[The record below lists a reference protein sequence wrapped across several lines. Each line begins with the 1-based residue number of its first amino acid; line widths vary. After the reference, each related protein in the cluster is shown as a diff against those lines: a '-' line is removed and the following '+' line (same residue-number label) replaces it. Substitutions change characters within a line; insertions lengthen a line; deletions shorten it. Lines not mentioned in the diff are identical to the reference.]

1 MLKRM
6 RTVLLSV
13 LLCLLLSALGC
24 GTRGEA
30 AAETYDFSELAANGL
45 PLGWTVVSY
54 ENQYHAAVQGEVLT
68 LSSEIADD
76 LRLVHSVPV
85 EGNTRYVL
93 SGEIRTESVS
103 GGQGASLSVDNYRLD
118 GSYLYSESLHGN
130 HDWTPIEL
138 AFITDAGQDTA
149 ELALRMG
156 GYSSVSSGTV
166 QFRNISF
173 EESDYAS
180 VSFQRLTPSKSGADD
195 SAASRSAED
204 YENAFSAFFWVMVL
218 VAVAL
223 IFGVYRNRNSLL
235 SAQWL
240 QTKVWS
246 RFAWIVLIG
255 FVIRFLLCACFGGHA
270 SDMGC
275 WISWGNQIAYGE
287 WGAFYDGTWYDYP
300 PGYMMVLGL
309 LTRILSMLR
318 ASSWPE
324 TMRLF
329 AYMVPAFLADVL
341 CGALLL
347 TFLRRKSVD
356 SSVALFLSALVVLN
370 PAAIYLSGAWGQID
384 SILTLFLL
392 VSLLLLSEDRRILAG
407 IVYAVAV
414 LMKWQ
419 ALIYGPVFALLYLYT
434 AFETED
440 RNLKTKRLLHTA
452 LAVAIALGILFA
464 VSLLFKGN
472 QPILWMVERFLGA
485 SGGYDYATVEG
496 YNFFAL
502 LGGNW
507 ADSSLDL
514 YRNTSAWSAIDRT
527 HALFGK
533 VLMAVGIPM
542 LVIHAWRNPKSGK
555 ERGLSRE
562 LSILLATVG
571 ALIVC
576 RILNYVLSSTKGWD
590 VQLYAFVM
598 TAAVVSLLYPY
609 AASKK
614 QSLWSYLVRNEE
626 LLYGCAAMLLGAVVF
641 LTTIT
646 VRTVFKWF
654 GQPLPFKAYG
664 TAQILIACVLTALLF
679 WKYAQ
684 KRRAGRIPVQG
695 DWGIGALLCAF
706 FMVWV
711 FTFGHYM
718 HERYIFPVLFLLL
731 IAYAAY
737 REKRFLLVALLF
749 TITTFANEMIAMYV
763 VSEGAIDMIR
773 GGELHNAMIGLIS
786 LAEVVTALYFASV
799 CALFVWRY
807 DPKAEP
813 LPFVQ
818 EQTKSVPTLAQKSK
832 KGGMKH
838 GKR

>member
-1 MLKRM
+1 M
-6 RTVLLSV
+6 RIVLLSV
-13 LLCLLLSALGC
+13 LLCSLLAALGC
-24 GTRGEA
+24 GSKGEV

-54 ENQYHAAVQGEVLT
+54 ENQYRVSVEDEVVT

-93 SGEIRTESVS
+93 SGEIRTESVL

-118 GSYLYSESLHGN
+118 GSFLYSESLHGN
-130 HDWTPIEL
+130 NDWTPIEL

-156 GYSSVSSGTV
+156 GYSNVSGGTV

-180 VSFQRLTPSKSGADD
+180 VGFQRLTPSKSSANDSGA
-195 SAASRSAED
+195 ARTAED
-204 YENAFSAFFWVMVL
+204 YENAFTAFFWVMVI
-218 VAVAL
+218 VAVVL
-223 IFGVYRNRNSLL
+223 IFGVYRKKNVLL
-235 SAQWL
+235 AARWM

-246 RFAWIVLIG
+246 RFAWIVLVG

-309 LTRILSMLR
+309 LTRILSLFQ
-318 ASSWPE
+318 AASWPE
-324 TMRLF
+324 TVRLF
-329 AYMVPAFLADVL
+329 AYMLPAFLADVL

-347 TFLRRKSVD
+347 AFLRRKSVD
-356 SSVALFLSALVVLN
+356 TSVSLFLSILVVLN

-392 VSLLLLSEDRRILAG
+392 VSLLLLSEDRCILSG
-407 IVYAVAV
+407 FVYAIAV

-419 ALIYGPVFALLYLYT
+419 ALIYGPVFALLFLYT

-440 RNLKTKRLLHTA
+440 RKLRTKRILHTVI
-452 LAVAIALGILFA
+452 AVAVALGTLFA
-464 VSLLFKGN
+464 VSLLFKGD
-472 QPILWMVERFLGA
+472 QPILWMIERFLGA

-507 ADSSLDL
+507 ADSSLDIF
-514 YRNTSAWSAIDRT
+514 RNVSVWSAIDRT
-527 HALFGK
+527 NALFGK
-533 VLMAVGIPM
+533 VLMAIGIPM
-542 LVIHAWRNPKSGK
+542 LVIHAWRNPKQGK

-562 LSILLATVG
+562 LSILLTTIG
-571 ALIVC
+571 ALLVC
-576 RILNYVLSSTKGWD
+576 KILNYALSSSQGWD
-590 VQLYAFVM
+590 VQPYAFVM
-598 TAAVVSLLYPY
+598 LAAVAYLLYPY
-609 AASKK
+609 AVNQKRSFR
-614 QSLWSYLVRNEE
+614 SWLVQHEE
-626 LLYGCAAMLLGAVVF
+626 LLYGCTAMLLGAVVF
-641 LTTIT
+641 VTTVT
-646 VRTVFKWF
+646 VRTAFKWF

-664 TAQILIACVLTALLF
+664 TAQILVACVLTALLF
-679 WKYAQ
+679 WMYAK
-684 KRRAGRIPVQG
+684 KRRAAKIPVQG

-706 FMVWV
+706 FMVWI

-731 IAYAAY
+731 LAYAAY

-749 TITTFANEMIAMYV
+749 TVTTFANEMIAMYV

-786 LAEVVTALYFASV
+786 LGEVVIALYFTAV
-799 CALFVWRY
+799 CALHVYRY

-813 LPFVQ
+813 LPFV
-818 EQTKSVPTLAQKSK
+818 EQQRETVPDAEQKSK
-832 KGGMKH
+832 KGGRKH